1 MRQTL
6 AGMLMFLTLASVTFS
21 FSGCATK
28 GRLDVE
34 RDSQSENVD
43 KAELHRRAAIRLQL
57 AVSYYQQGQY
67 KVALDEIRQAL
78 IVAPDNTDA
87 YVVRALVFME
97 MGEKQLAEDNFEYA
111 LKLEPGR
118 SETLNNYGWFLCQSG
133 RERRG
138 LQLLDRVIADSAYPT
153 PGLALNNAGL
163 CSLKLKDSGLAE
175 KYFVRGFK
183 VDPSHSGVNANLAK
197 IYFDRGEFSQ
207 ARFYIQRVLKQEIY
221 AADVLW
227 LAIKIERKL
236 GDDSAVSALAAQLRK
251 RHPSSKELL
260 SMQKGAFDE

>member
-1 MRQTL
+1 LR
-6 AGMLMFLTLASVTFS
+6 LTFARLLVLASLASITFS

-34 RDSQSENVD
+34 KESQPESVD

-78 IVAPDNTDA
+78 NVYPQNTDA

-111 LKLEPGR
+111 LKLEPGK
-118 SETLNNYGWFLCQSG
+118 SEILNNYGWFLCQSG

-138 LQLLDRVIADSAYPT
+138 LQLLDRVISDPAYPT

-163 CSLKLKDSGLAE
+163 CSLKLKDNALAE
-175 KYFVRGFK
+175 KYFIQGFR

-197 IYFDRGEFSQ
+197 IYFDKGDFSQ
-207 ARFYIQRVLKQEIY
+207 ARFYIQRVLRQEVY

-227 LAIKIERKL
+227 LAIKIERRL

-251 RHPSSKELL
+251 LHPSSKELI